1 MEGSTIKGVVR
12 KNRIITAGI
21 SIVEILAK
29 MKTTNVTQDGAIV
42 INAHLERIPTTP
54 ALLTYNAKITPAGIQ
69 MDIKTLESV
78 VILK

>member
-12 KNRIITAGI
+12 KNRIIIAGI

-69 MDIKTLESV
+69 MDIKTLKV
-78 VILK
+78 L